1 MMKYNTGMQVCLSCM
16 SHRCGRGENKHALQH
31 YNESSSDQRES
42 ILNKHHMTIHSRKL
56 SVWCYACDEDFSFL
70 VEAMPSE
77 VKEKAV
83 SFMQK
88 I

>member
-1 MMKYNTGMQVCLSCM
+1 
-16 SHRCGRGENKHALQH
+16 
-31 YNESSSDQRES
+31 
-42 ILNKHHMTIHSRKL
+42 MTIHSRKL